1 MKELNDYLKGQ
12 HLLKLE
18 NIKIAKSYIPKI
30 LLLYD
35 KKGLDFSYSHDIGLV
50 DVRNLNTGLVLNGY
64 FSYDLVEY
72 QNEESKCYTLP
83 SLYEKL
89 KSMQ

>member
-1 MKELNDYLKGQ
+1 MKEFNDYRKGQ

-18 NIKIAKSYIPKI
+18 NIKIAKSYITKI
-30 LLLYD
+30 LSLCN

-50 DVRNLNTGLVLNGY
+50 DVRNLKTDFVLNGY

-83 SLYEKL
+83 HLYEKL
-89 KSMQ
+89 KAM